1 MILSD
6 IRFKKKYEI
15 IVFLHRHCR
24 TVFLKYLHTFYTNYI
39 VSFQRIKIKMMVL
52 MINKAWITPAKR
64 VKKVNFEEN
73 VKYGRIR
80 IISKKT

>member
-1 MILSD
+1 
-6 IRFKKKYEI
+6 
-15 IVFLHRHCR
+15 
-24 TVFLKYLHTFYTNYI
+24 
-39 VSFQRIKIKMMVL
+39 MMVL

-80 IISKKT
+80 IISKKM